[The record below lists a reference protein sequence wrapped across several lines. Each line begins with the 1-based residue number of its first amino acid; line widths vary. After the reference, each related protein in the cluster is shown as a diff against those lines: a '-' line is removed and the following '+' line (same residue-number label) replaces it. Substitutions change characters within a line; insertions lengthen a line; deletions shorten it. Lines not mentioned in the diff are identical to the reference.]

1 MRTCLIRKVA
11 IDVHLPNEEAGS
23 NRRPRGAGLRANRSL
38 HCRAVHVDASV
49 VHLVRGPESAEL
61 IAEFAESELEHDG
74 DAEAFGARW
83 DGELLPRLRGRW
95 AVGLPVVWNME
106 CGDGQARPTFLIRR
120 IPDKAGS

>member
-11 IDVHLPNEEAGS
+11 IDVHLKYAEAGS
-23 NRRPRGAGLRANRSL
+23 NRRPRGTGLRANRSL
-38 HCRAVHVDASV
+38 SCRAVHVDASV

-61 IAEFAESELEHDG
+61 IAEFAEPEPEHGG

-83 DGELLPRLRGRW
+83 DEELLPRLRGRW

-106 CGDGQARPTFLIRR
+106 CGDGQARPTFR
-120 IPDKAGS
+120 IGQLT

>member
-1 MRTCLIRKVA
+1 MSRGDADAQLGNQLVERPQR
-11 IDVHLPNEEAGS
+11 HL
-23 NRRPRGAGLRANRSL
+23 GALEHDRHGVGCSAARA
-38 HCRAVHVDASV
+38 RAVHVDASV

-106 CGDGQARPTFLIRR
+106 CGDGQARPTFLMRR